1 MARPG
6 RRPGPTETREAILS
20 AARELFGARGYDG
33 ATIRAI
39 AGQAGV
45 DPALVHHFYGSKEN
59 VFVAAMRVPFNP
71 ADVLPDVLDGPREE
85 IAERL
90 LRFFLGVWNDPDS
103 RAAFLGLIRSG
114 MTNEAAAAMVRQFL
128 RQALVARATGVLGIS
143 PLRAEAA
150 MSHLIGM
157 MMMRYVLRLEPLASA
172 DEDELVSTVAPSI
185 QRYFDGDQGP

>member
-6 RRPGPTETREAILS
+6 RRPGPTETRDAILTS
-20 AARELFGARGYDG
+20 ARELFGDRGYDG

-39 AGQAGV
+39 AGKAGV
-45 DPALVHHFYGSKEN
+45 DPALVHHFYGSKEQ

-71 ADVLPDVLDGPREE
+71 ADVVPYLLDGPREQ

-90 LRFFLGVWNDPDS
+90 LRFFLKVWNDGDS
-103 RAAFLGLIRSG
+103 RAAFLGIMRSA
-114 MTNEAAAAMVRQFL
+114 MTNEQAAAMVRQFL
-128 RQALVARATGVLGIS
+128 RQALLSRLGDLVGVS

-157 MMMRYVLRLEPLASA
+157 MMMRYVLRIEPLASA
-172 DEDELVSTVAPSI
+172 DEEELIAIVAPSI
-185 QRYFDGDQGP
+185 QRYFAA

>member
-6 RRPGPTETREAILS
+6 RRPGPTETREAILG
-20 AARELFGARGYDG
+20 AARELFGERGYDG

-71 ADVLPDVLDGPREE
+71 AEALPHILDGPREE

-103 RAAFLGLIRSG
+103 RAAFLGLVRSG

-128 RQALVARATGVLGIS
+128 QQALVARATDALGIP

-157 MMMRYVLRLEPLASA
+157 MMMRYVLRLEPLASSG
-172 DEDELVSTVAPSI
+172 EDELIRVVAPSI
-185 QRYFDGDQGP
+185 QRYFDADQGP

>member
-6 RRPGPTETREAILS
+6 RRPGPTETREAILA
-20 AARELFGARGYDG
+20 AARELFGERGYDG

-45 DPALVHHFYGSKEN
+45 DPALVHHFYGSKEQ

-71 ADVLPDVLDGPREE
+71 GDVIPQVLEGPREE

-90 LRFFLGVWNDPDS
+90 LRFFMGVWGDPDS
-103 RAAFLGLIRSG
+103 RAAFLGLMRSA
-114 MTNEAAAAMVRQFL
+114 MTNEQVAAMVRQFL
-128 RQALVARATGVLGIS
+128 RQALLTRLAGTLGVP

-150 MSHLIGM
+150 MSHMIGM
-157 MMMRYVLRLEPLASA
+157 VLMRYVLRLEPIASA
-172 DEDELVSTVAPSI
+172 DEEELISLVAPSM
-185 QRYFDGDQGP
+185 QRYFDDI

>member
-172 DEDELVSTVAPSI
+172 DEDELVSIVAPSI